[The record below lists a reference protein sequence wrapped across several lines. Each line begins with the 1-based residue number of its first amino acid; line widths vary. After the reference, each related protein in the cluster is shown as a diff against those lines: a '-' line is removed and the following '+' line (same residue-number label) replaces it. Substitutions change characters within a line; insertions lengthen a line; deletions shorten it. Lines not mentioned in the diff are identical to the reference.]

1 MHADLEAKAATA
13 AVQTVDVVAARP
25 NIQPAT
31 PVQSTPGIDLYQ
43 DLLSVE
49 DLLTG
54 TEAEKREGLDRL
66 HQLVRRLRP
75 H

>member
-1 MHADLEAKAATA
+1 M
-13 AVQTVDVVAARP
+13 
-25 NIQPAT
+25 
-31 PVQSTPGIDLYQ
+31 YQ
-43 DLLSVE
+43 DLQTVE